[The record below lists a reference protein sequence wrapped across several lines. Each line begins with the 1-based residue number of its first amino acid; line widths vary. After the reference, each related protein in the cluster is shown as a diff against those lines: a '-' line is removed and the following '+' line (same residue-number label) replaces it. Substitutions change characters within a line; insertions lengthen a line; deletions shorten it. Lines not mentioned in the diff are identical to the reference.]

1 MRAQLRSILPALLS
15 LAPLGAQS
23 GDFQAVMEVAK
34 TTWPYKHHLGVVCN
48 YEASKDQIADLAGSA
63 ASGSLITVVDTR
75 SASSLNGALQ
85 VLNARGAD
93 YLVMLPRDPIFF
105 EGGFPATQLVH
116 GLARKGVPSVGT
128 TPLALQQGAVFAIG
142 ERTGNQLLVTD
153 RLQGTVSVILPTRV
167 AGSVKVESTQAY
179 RTPNGVEVRISTL
192 P

>member
-1 MRAQLRSILPALLS
+1 
-15 LAPLGAQS
+15 
-23 GDFQAVMEVAK
+23 
-34 TTWPYKHHLGVVCN
+34 
-48 YEASKDQIADLAGSA
+48 
-63 ASGSLITVVDTR
+63 VDTR
-75 SASSLNGALQ
+75 SASTLNGALQ

-128 TPLALQQGAVFAIG
+128 TPMALQQGAVFAIG